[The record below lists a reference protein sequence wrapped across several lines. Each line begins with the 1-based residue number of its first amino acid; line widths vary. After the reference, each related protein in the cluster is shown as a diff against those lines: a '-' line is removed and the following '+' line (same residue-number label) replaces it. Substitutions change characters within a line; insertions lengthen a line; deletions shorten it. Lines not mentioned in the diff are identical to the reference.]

1 VTSAGSPMAELGDVV
16 TVDPLDVAS
25 IRAGIERAARPVH
38 AEPPRWPEVAAT
50 TWSVYEAVA

>member
-1 VTSAGSPMAELGDVV
+1 MAELGDVV